1 MRIMILGVGS
11 FAHGV
16 GEVLTEQGAEVHT
29 YFTRDGGR
37 YGPGIVGPTYASDA
51 HPNLCKLLR
60 ELAIDCVIPMSID
73 WNRADWV
80 EEFLELGIPIIS
92 PAEEGIRLERD
103 RHFGKDLCARYSI
116 PYPKAFVAKNRL
128 EAEKILDENPM
139 PFVIKNTLCSPTS
152 PVHTILC
159 ESMEDTRSW
168 LRQVDYAEGVFL
180 QEYLDSYE
188 AGHIA
193 FVSGGEI
200 YSMVSNLEYKRAFD
214 GNMGVLAG
222 VPLGGIVEMD
232 NDDKYGLARELL
244 HPLLP
249 WFREVNFHGPVQVT
263 AMRHRDRWHVL
274 EYNVRIGVT
283 CGPVIWK
290 MLKNPLEVLA
300 DVSTNRAIEPRF
312 NDDVRYACSL
322 TLAGYGYPFTQIAA
336 PKFPVEALGEFD
348 CYVWWNQVA
357 ETPAG
362 TLALDGHR
370 IADVVSIQPTLEE
383 AIENAYDNIAKIRCL
398 SSYYRTDIGKSLW
411 PPGSE

>member
-1 MRIMILGVGS
+1 MILGVGS